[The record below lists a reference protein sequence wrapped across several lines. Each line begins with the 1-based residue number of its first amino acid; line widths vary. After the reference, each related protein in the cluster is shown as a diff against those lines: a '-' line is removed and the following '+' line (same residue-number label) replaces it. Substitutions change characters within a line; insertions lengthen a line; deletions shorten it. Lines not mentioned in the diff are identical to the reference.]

1 MTNIMIPYGTL
12 LNVLLVILGGTIG
25 IFTKKII
32 SLHLQK
38 KIFIVLG
45 LFTIIIGVSMCF
57 NFQNYVIVIISLILG
72 SKFGNYFNLDLV
84 IKNLTKNLKEKLKI
98 NSNNFTEGILT
109 SFLLFCVGSMTIVG
123 SIEEGL
129 GKPPT
134 ILYTKSVMD
143 GVSSVLLSS
152 IFGVGVIFSV
162 FPMIIFQ
169 GSITLLTFYFRDF
182 IPNQLINDI
191 ESVGGILIIVMGL
204 NILGF
209 KRVNAINLLPSL
221 IFVVFIYLASSTFV

>member
-84 IKNLTKNLKEKLKI
+84 IKNLTKNLKERLKI

-221 IFVVFIYLASSTFV
+221 IFVVFIYLVSSTFV

>member
-1 MTNIMIPYGTL
+1 MIPYGTL
-12 LNVLLVILGGTIG
+12 LNVLLVILGATIG

-32 SLHLQK
+32 SSHFQK
-38 KIFIVLG
+38 KIFIALG
-45 LFTIIIGVSMCF
+45 LFTIIIGATMCF
-57 NFQNYVIVIISLILG
+57 NFQNYIVVILSLILG
-72 SKFGNYFNLDLV
+72 SKVGHYINLDLV
-84 IKNLTKNLKEKLKI
+84 IKNLTKSLKEKLKI

-109 SFLLFCVGSMTIVG
+109 SFLLFCIGSMTIVG

-129 GKPPT
+129 GNPPT

-143 GVSSVLLSS
+143 GVSSIVLSS

-191 ESVGGILIIVMGL
+191 ESVGGIVIIVMGL
-204 NILGF
+204 NILGL
-209 KRVNAINLLPSL
+209 KKVKAVNLLPSL
-221 IFVVFIYLASSTFV
+221 IFVVFIHMARSAFF

>member
-1 MTNIMIPYGTL
+1 MIPYGTL
-12 LNVLLVILGGTIG
+12 LNVLLVIIGATIG

-32 SLHLQK
+32 SSRLQK
-38 KIFIVLG
+38 KIFFALG

-57 NFQNYVIVIISLILG
+57 NFQNYVVVILSLILG
-72 SKFGNYFNLDLV
+72 SIVGHYLNLDLV
-84 IKNLTKNLKEKLKI
+84 TKNLTKCLKEKLKI
-98 NSNNFTEGILT
+98 NSNNFTEGIIT
-109 SFLLFCVGSMTIVG
+109 SFLLFCIGSMTIVG

-129 GKPPT
+129 GNSPT

-143 GVSSVLLSS
+143 GVSSIVLSS

-162 FPMIIFQ
+162 IPMIIFQ
-169 GSITLLTFYFRDF
+169 GAITLLTFYFRDF

-191 ESVGGILIIVMGL
+191 ESVGGVVIIVMGL
-204 NILGF
+204 NILKI

-221 IFVVFIYLASSTFV
+221 IFVVFIYVARSTFV

>member
-1 MTNIMIPYGTL
+1 MIPYGTL

-84 IKNLTKNLKEKLKI
+84 IKNLTKNFKEKLKI

>member
-25 IFTKKII
+25 FFTKKII
-32 SLHLQK
+32 SSHLQK
-38 KIFIVLG
+38 KIFFALG
-45 LFTIIIGVSMCF
+45 LFTIIIGLSMCF
-57 NFQNYVIVIISLILG
+57 NFQNYVVVILSLILG
-72 SKFGNYFNLDLV
+72 SKVGYYFNLDLV
-84 IKNLTKNLKEKLKI
+84 IKNLTKRLKEKLKI

-109 SFLLFCVGSMTIVG
+109 SFLLFCIGSMTIVG

-129 GKPPT
+129 GNSPT

-143 GVSSVLLSS
+143 GISSIVLSS

-162 FPMIIFQ
+162 IPMIIFQ

-182 IPNQLINDI
+182 IPNQLISDI
-191 ESVGGILIIVMGL
+191 ESVGGLVIIVMGL
-204 NILGF
+204 NILGL
-209 KRVNAINLLPSL
+209 KRLNAINLLPSL
-221 IFVVFIYLASSTFV
+221 IFVVFIYIARSNFV

>member
-1 MTNIMIPYGTL
+1 MIPYGTL

-32 SLHLQK
+32 SIHLQK

-72 SKFGNYFNLDLV
+72 SNFGNYFNLDLV

-129 GKPPT
+129 GNPPT

>member
-1 MTNIMIPYGTL
+1 MIPYGTL

-72 SKFGNYFNLDLV
+72 SNFGNYFNLDLV

>member
-1 MTNIMIPYGTL
+1 MIPYGTL

-109 SFLLFCVGSMTIVG
+109 SFLLFCVGSMTIIG

>member
-1 MTNIMIPYGTL
+1 MIPYGTL

-45 LFTIIIGVSMCF
+45 LFTFIIGVSMCF

-84 IKNLTKNLKEKLKI
+84 IKNLTKILKEKLKI
-98 NSNNFTEGILT
+98 NSNNFTEGILS

-129 GKPPT
+129 GNPPT

>member
-1 MTNIMIPYGTL
+1 MIPYGTL
-12 LNVLLVILGGTIG
+12 LNVLLLILGGTIG

-57 NFQNYVIVIISLILG
+57 NFQNYVIVIISLILC

>member
-1 MTNIMIPYGTL
+1 MIPYGTL

-72 SKFGNYFNLDLV
+72 SNFGNYFNLDLV

-191 ESVGGILIIVMGL
+191 ESVGGILIIAMGL

-221 IFVVFIYLASSTFV
+221 IFVVLIYLASSTFV

>member
-1 MTNIMIPYGTL
+1 MIPYGTL

-32 SLHLQK
+32 SSHLQK
-38 KIFIVLG
+38 KIFIALG
-45 LFTIIIGVSMCF
+45 LFTIIIGFSMCF
-57 NFQNYVIVIISLILG
+57 NFQNYIVVILSIILG
-72 SKFGNYFNLDLV
+72 SKVGHYLNLDLV
-84 IKNLTKNLKEKLKI
+84 IKNLTKNLKEKFKI

-109 SFLLFCVGSMTIVG
+109 SFLLFCIGSMTIVG

-129 GKPPT
+129 GKSPT

-143 GVSSVLLSS
+143 GVSSILLSS

-169 GSITLLTFYFRDF
+169 VSITLLTFYFRDF
-182 IPNQLINDI
+182 IPNQLISDI
-191 ESVGGILIIVMGL
+191 ESVGGIVIIVMGL
-204 NILGF
+204 NILGL
-209 KRVNAINLLPSL
+209 KKVKAINLLPSL
-221 IFVVFIYLASSTFV
+221 IFVVFIYMAKSTFV

>member
-1 MTNIMIPYGTL
+1 MIPYGTL

-72 SKFGNYFNLDLV
+72 SKFGNYFNLDLL

-191 ESVGGILIIVMGL
+191 ESVGGILI
-204 NILGF
+204 
-209 KRVNAINLLPSL
+209 K
-221 IFVVFIYLASSTFV
+221 